1 MEFLGEYGVF
11 LAKVV
16 TLVIAILVV
25 AGSLIAMGMKQKKQ
39 PHGAIEVTHL
49 NDEIDSMADALRSVT
64 VGKEAQKQLHK
75 DKKKQLKAEAKE
87 EKKKAKSKE
96 AQEAQEDDAKKHI
109 YVLDFDGDIKASGVD
124 NMREEITS
132 ILSVINPERDEV
144 VITLSSGGGMVHAYG
159 LASSQI
165 KRITDKGVH
174 LTICVDKVAASG
186 GYMMACVADKILAA
200 PFAVLG
206 SIGVIAQLPNFH
218 RLLKKHDVDYETLT
232 AGEFKRTLTMFGEN
246 TDKGR
251 EKFAEELEDTHL
263 LFKEFVKANRP
274 QLDVEAIATGEVWF
288 GQRALEKNLVDELK
302 TSDEYLMDACKEA
315 EVYLVAYEYKKTLQ
329 ERFSIGMHNTLD
341 RLILTWW
348 SRLQNSRFYS

>member
-25 AGSLIAMGMKQKKQ
+25 VGSLIAMGMKQKKQ
-39 PHGAIEVTHL
+39 SSNGHLEITHL

-64 VGKEAQKQLHK
+64 EGKEANKQLHK
-75 DKKKQLKAEAKE
+75 EKKKELKAQAKE
-87 EKKKAKSKE
+87 DKKKAKNHDLVDSK
-96 AQEAQEDDAKKHI
+96 KRV
-109 YVLDFDGDIKASGVD
+109 YVLDFDGDIRASEVD
-124 NMREEITS
+124 NLREEITS
-132 ILSVINPERDEV
+132 VLSIINPERDEV
-144 VITLSSGGGMVHAYG
+144 VLTLSSGGGMVHAYG
-159 LASSQI
+159 LASSQV
-165 KRITDKGVH
+165 KRIKDKGVP

-186 GYMMACVADKILAA
+186 GYMMACVADKLLAA

-232 AGEFKRTLTMFGEN
+232 AGEYKRTLTMFGEN

-251 EKFAEELEDTHL
+251 AKFAEELEDTHE
-263 LFKEFVKANRP
+263 LFKEFVKENRP
-274 QLDVEAIATGEVWF
+274 QLDIEAIATGEIWF

-302 TSDEYLMDACKEA
+302 TSDEYLVDACKDA
-315 EVYLVAYEYKKTLQ
+315 DVYLVSYEFKKSLQ
-329 ERFSIGMHNTLD
+329 ERFSMGMHNTVD

>member
-1 MEFLGEYGVF
+1 MALEFFGEYGVF
-11 LAKVV
+11 LAKVA
-16 TLVIAILVV
+16 TLVVAILVV

-39 PHGAIEVTHL
+39 PHGHIEVTHL
-49 NDEIDSMADALRSVT
+49 NDEIDRMADALKSAT
-64 VGKEAQKQLHK
+64 EGKEAQKQQHK
-75 DKKKQLKAEAKE
+75 EKKKQLKAEAKE

-96 AQEAQEDDAKKHI
+96 HSQDDSKKHV
-109 YVLDFDGDIKASGVD
+109 YVIDFDGDIKASGVE

-144 VITLSSGGGMVHAYG
+144 VLTLSSGGGMVHAYG

-165 KRITDKGVH
+165 KRITDKGVS
-174 LTICVDKVAASG
+174 LTVCVDKVAASG
-186 GYMMACVADKILAA
+186 GYMMACVADKVLAA

-206 SIGVIAQLPNFH
+206 SIGVVAQLPNFH
-218 RLLKKHDVDYETLT
+218 RLLKKHDVDFETLT
-232 AGEFKRTLTMFGEN
+232 AGEYKRTLTMFGKN
-246 TDKGR
+246 TEKGR
-251 EKFAEELEDTHL
+251 EKFAEELEDTHQ
-263 LFKEFVKANRP
+263 LFKEFVKENRP
-274 QLDVEAIATGEVWF
+274 QLDIEAIATGEVWF

-302 TSDEYLMDACKEA
+302 TSDEYLLDACKEA
-315 EVYLVAYEYKKTLQ
+315 EVYCVAYEHKKTLQ

>member
-1 MEFLGEYGVF
+1 LEFLNEYAVF

-16 TLVIAILVV
+16 TFVIAILVV
-25 AGSLIAMGMKQKKQ
+25 AGSLIGMGMKKNKQ

-49 NDEIDSMADALRSVT
+49 NDEINSMADALRSVT
-64 VGKEAQKQLHK
+64 EGKQAQKQQHK
-75 DKKKQLKAEAKE
+75 DKKKQLKAKAKE
-87 EKKKAKSKE
+87 EKKKSKSKE
-96 AQEAQEDDAKKHI
+96 AQEDDVKKHI

-132 ILSVINPERDEV
+132 ILSIINPERDEV

-218 RLLKKHDVDYETLT
+218 RLLKKNDIDYETLT

-251 EKFAEELEDTHL
+251 EKFTEELEDTHL
-263 LFKEFVKANRP
+263 LFKEFVKENRP
-274 QLDVEAIATGEVWF
+274 QLDIESIATGEVWF

-329 ERFSIGMHNTLD
+329 ERFSIGLHSTLD
-341 RLILTWW
+341 KLILTWW
-348 SRLQNSRFYS
+348 SRLQSSRFYS